1 MEAMNIWL
9 GQTILKKALFSI
21 THVIYI
27 FILADVFLMCLRN
40 GEKWDCK
47 WKLKKCPWK
56 LTYLAYAHAWICVIH

>member
-47 WKLKKCPWK
+47 WKLKN
-56 LTYLAYAHAWICVIH
+56 AHTHLQFG